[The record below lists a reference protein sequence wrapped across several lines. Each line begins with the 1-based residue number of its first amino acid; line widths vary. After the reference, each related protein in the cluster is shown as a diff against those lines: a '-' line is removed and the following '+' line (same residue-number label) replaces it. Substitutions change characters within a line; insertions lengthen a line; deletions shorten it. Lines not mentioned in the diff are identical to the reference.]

1 MFLHVTKAEYLHDY
15 VIWLQ
20 FNDGSEGEVDLA
32 DELEG
37 EVFGPLKDKKL
48 FKSFSVDP
56 VMETIVWEN
65 GADLAP
71 EYLYDTMQVLKP
83 AR

>member
-20 FNDGSEGEVDLA
+20 FNDGSEGEVDLTN
-32 DELEG
+32 ELEG
-37 EVFGPLKDKKL
+37 EVFGPLKERTL
-48 FKSFSVDP
+48 FRKFTVDP
-56 VMETIVWEN
+56 VMKTIVWEN

-71 EYLYDTMQVLKP
+71 EYLYDNLRVLKP